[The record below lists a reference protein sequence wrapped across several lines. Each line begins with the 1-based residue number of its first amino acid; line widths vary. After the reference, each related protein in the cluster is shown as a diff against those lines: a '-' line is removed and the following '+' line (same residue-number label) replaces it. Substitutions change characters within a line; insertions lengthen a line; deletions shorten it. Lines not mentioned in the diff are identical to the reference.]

1 MSRLVCASMQLLGL
15 SIACAAFI
23 FAQAAAAEFPERPM
37 RIVTPFPAGSVTDV
51 IARPI
56 AAKFSETW
64 GQPVVVDNRG
74 GAGGTIAAEIV
85 AKSLPDGHTLLIG
98 ALGPN
103 VINASLLKNMP
114 YDSERAFAPITLTAT
129 NNLLLTVSLTLPVK
143 SVRELIDLARAK
155 PGQLRYGTPGTG
167 STPHLSGELFKAMAG
182 IDMVHVPYKGSPQ
195 YVVDLLAGR
204 IDVVLGAAGPVLPH
218 VKSGRLRLLAV
229 SSGKRGPA
237 MPDVPTIAEEGV
249 PGFEVIGWYGLF
261 AAAGTPAPVI
271 RKLHAEA
278 ARILAQPDLKA
289 IYVTGGLDAV
299 ASSSPAEFAAF
310 IRSERDKWAKVIKAA
325 NIRIE

>member
-1 MSRLVCASMQLLGL
+1 MQLLGL
-15 SIACAAFI
+15 SIACAAFV
-23 FAQAAAAEFPERPM
+23 FARAAAAEFPERPM
-37 RIVTPFPAGSVTDV
+37 RIVTPFPAGSVTDI

-56 AAKFSETW
+56 AAKLSETW

-129 NNLLLTVSLTLPVK
+129 NNLLLTVPLTLPVK

-195 YVVDLLAGR
+195 YVVDLLAAR

-218 VKSGRLRLLAV
+218 VKSGRLRLLAI
-229 SSGKRGPA
+229 SSGKRDPA

-271 RKLHAEA
+271 KKLHAET

-289 IYVTGGLDAV
+289 MYVNGGLDAV

-310 IRSERDKWAKVIKAA
+310 IRSERGKWAKVIKAA